1 VIKAVFFDWFHTV
14 ALFDPPRENLQCQAL
29 QEFGIELPPDRLSQ
43 GLLIADKD
51 WFIEDNRSRI
61 KDRSREE
68 QLEVAL
74 RYEEIVLRTAGASAS
89 RELLIKVIEKINQ
102 LHQGIT
108 FVLFDDVLPTVKT
121 LKKRQLVM
129 GLISNATQD
138 MLSVYKKLGL
148 EPYLDFVVNSQEVG
162 CNKPAAPIFL
172 AALEKAGVEASEAI
186 HVGDQYELD
195 VVGAQG
201 VGIKPILIDRF
212 DVSPEFSDCPRIR
225 GLLELMQY
233 L

>member
-14 ALFDPPRENLQCQAL
+14 ALFDPPRENLHCQAL
-29 QEFGIELPPDRLSQ
+29 RESGIELPLDRLAH
-43 GLLIADKD
+43 GLLSADKD

-89 RELLIKVIEKINQ
+89 RELLTKVIEKINQ
-102 LHQGIT
+102 LYRGIT
-108 FVLFDDVLPTVKT
+108 FVLFDDVLPTMKT
-121 LKKRQLVM
+121 LKERQLVM

-138 MLSVYKKLGL
+138 MLSIYKKLGL
-148 EPYLDFVVNSQEVG
+148 EPYIDFVVNSQEVG
-162 CNKPAAPIFL
+162 CNKPEAPIFL
-172 AALEKAGVEASEAI
+172 AALEKAGVEASEAM

-212 DVSPEFSDCPRIR
+212 DVSPGFRDCPRI
-225 GLLELMQY
+225 GKLPELMQY

>member
-1 VIKAVFFDWFHTV
+1 MIKAVFFDWFHTI
-14 ALFDPPRENLQCQAL
+14 ALFDPPRESLHSRAL
-29 QEFGIELPPDRLSQ
+29 REFGIELPLEKLTH

-68 QLEVAL
+68 QFEVAL
-74 RYEEIVLRTAGASAS
+74 RYEEIVLTSAGASVS
-89 RELLIKVIEKINQ
+89 RDILTKVIEKINQ
-102 LHQGIT
+102 LYQGIT
-108 FVLFDDVLPTVKT
+108 FVLFDDVLPTMKT
-121 LKKRQLVM
+121 LKERQLIL

-148 EPYLDFVVNSQEVG
+148 ELYLDFAVNSQEAG
-162 CNKPAAPIFL
+162 CHKPEPPIFL
-172 AALEKAGVEASEAI
+172 AALGKAGVEASEAI

-195 VVGAQG
+195 VVGARG
-201 VGIKPILIDRF
+201 VGIGAILIDRF
-212 DVSPEFSDCPRIR
+212 DVSPEVSDCPRIH
-225 GLLELMQY
+225 ELPELIPY